1 MTATVSV
8 ITNEQM
14 DVLRIESIAL
24 RFKADPEDGALVQ
37 NDNEINELTENE
49 ESSLDPQQTL
59 WVLTAEGEV
68 KPVLIRAGISDG
80 NSTEVLDGSIRE
92 GERVIV
98 GYASQWKQS
107 NSSKGSGM
115 GFRFRR

>member
-1 MTATVSV
+1 
-8 ITNEQM
+8 
-14 DVLRIESIAL
+14 LRVESIAL
-24 RFKADPEDGALVQ
+24 RFKADPEDDALVQ
-37 NDNEINELTENE
+37 NDKETNKRTENS

-59 WVLTAEGEV
+59 WVLTEQGNV

-80 NSTEVLDGSIRE
+80 NFTEVLDSAIRE

-98 GYASQWKQS
+98 GYASQWKTS
-107 NSSKGSGM
+107 NSSKSGM